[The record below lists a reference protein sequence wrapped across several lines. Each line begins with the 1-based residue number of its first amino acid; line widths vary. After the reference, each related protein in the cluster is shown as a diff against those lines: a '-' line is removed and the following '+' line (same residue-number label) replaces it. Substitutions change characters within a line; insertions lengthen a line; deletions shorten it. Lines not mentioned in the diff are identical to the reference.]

1 MTDPHF
7 ETLLKQAR
15 AALLSHPQ
23 TQDFCAFP
31 DDVTPQAVVPFHAP
45 CADYL
50 ARETGL
56 FSDRYAG
63 LRDAFVAAGPV
74 ATWRETY
81 KGTGIGKHFMDRF
94 GCYCLI
100 GKDGAYISAQMFAWV
115 VYMPAHLHY
124 PWHHHPAEEMYL
136 VIAGEAE
143 FMREGAS
150 PEVLRAG
157 DTCFHASNQPHA
169 METHDHPVMA
179 LVMWRNGFDTPPV
192 LSEAAQAG

>member
-1 MTDPHF
+1 
-7 ETLLKQAR
+7 
-15 AALLSHPQ
+15 
-23 TQDFCAFP
+23 
-31 DDVTPQAVVPFHAP
+31 
-45 CADYL
+45 
-50 ARETGL
+50 
-56 FSDRYAG
+56 
-63 LRDAFVAAGPV
+63 
-74 ATWRETY
+74 
-81 KGTGIGKHFMDRF
+81 MDRF

-100 GKDGAYISAQMFAWV
+100 GKDGAYISTQMFAWV